1 MKNFGKRTENL
12 DFANIGDIPTKLS
25 QLTNDAGY
33 LTVGTLPTNLV
44 TTDKAQT
51 ITGLK
56 TFNAPANISG
66 TEQSTAIFKTSNGGQ
81 LIVGKEGANSGT
93 MLRFDQVAG
102 TVRLRFR
109 ASATAGAM
117 VWEQPEQGAQLY
129 IDLGKSGADYRRIT
143 FPSVAGTLA
152 LTSQVPSAPNNGILT
167 IQKNGTTIATFGA
180 NQSDNKTANIT
191 VPVKVS
197 ELTNDSGYTNNT
209 GTVTSVAIKMNGS
222 TKGTVTNSG
231 TIDLGTVIT
240 DVSGKLDKTENTGI
254 SVLGATKKTTTLGGN
269 QLYAPNGIIFGGTAA
284 AAGLVTRGICGVN
297 VPGNGGACAKDDLYV
312 NYDGNNDYSRKLVLG
327 AGSVGDKITVSIAS
341 SGTDYGNMY
350 SAIRG
355 DQMVRYV
362 NAKIPTDYLIG
373 GSQTTTSTADGGSNI
388 FTFTKANGQ
397 TATFTVKNGSKGSTG
412 KDGENGLDA
421 LVYNNVIF
429 VDNIPEEESKGN
441 MTLNSN
447 DFNRLPYPDET
458 FWVIMSDDSGA
469 EEAVQFNV
477 DSYGANTETVS
488 CGWLNRRNIKGEQG
502 QQGDDGVGISTATT
516 GTPTVSTDG
525 YTTTPITFRRTDNTT
540 ILVNVKAKNGKD
552 GTNATITSIDGLKGG
567 TLTSPL
573 IITGGDQATAAKI
586 ALNQAKNGQITD
598 SSTSTI
604 FGFMNSGALTV
615 GATAYTI
622 NIRGKNTRPTYN
634 GNNLALF
641 SDIPTVNN
649 AALTIKVGKNGDVSG
664 TGTFTANQS
673 TASTITLPVYS
684 KDDVDTEIAKC
695 AKLSGDNSF
704 TGNITIGGNLTVNGT
719 TTTVDSTTL
728 QVKDKLI
735 MVAYGN
741 TTKLTTPAGLVAPKY
756 DGTNSGALVFDGDGI
771 AYVGDVVLDSNGN
784 INVSQSGL
792 QTLATRTG
800 LVGGNI
806 VKYDSTNLTL
816 VDSGIAA
823 NNIATLG
830 ANTFSGGQTITG
842 TRTDG
847 YSVFATG
854 YIRGSWLQAPSTGQL
869 SSTPTK
875 ICVLDGGGWLYYRT
889 PAEIRTDIGAAAT
902 ADIPTVNNGKL
913 TIKQGGV
920 EKGSFTANQSGN
932 VEIDLESG
940 GTTHTTYTA
949 IHMSYSEAVDT
960 MNGDPIE
967 DFTCKLW
974 ISPLRADAGFTVGS
988 DFLSWLG
995 ANMFADET
1003 SALACNGY
1011 SPQLGAA
1018 CACWGDGSNIL
1029 YVEFANGQ
1037 IVMLYA
1043 DSITIS
1049 ENSFMVSV

>member
-33 LTVGTLPTNLV
+33 LTVSTLPTNLV

-51 ITGLK
+51 ITELK
-56 TFNAPANISG
+56 TFDAPANISG
-66 TEQSTAIFKTSNGGQ
+66 TEQSTVIFKTSNGGQ

-143 FPSVAGTLA
+143 FPSAAGTLA
-152 LTSQVPSAPNNGILT
+152 LTSQITDTGATSVEVVGTGNAVTTANYTASTRKLT
-167 IQKNGTTIATFGA
+167 LTKGTTFLTSH
-180 NQSDNKTANIT
+180 QSIKSLN
-191 VPVKVS
+191 
-197 ELTNDSGYTNNT
+197 TNNT
-209 GTVTSVAIKMNGS
+209 AAQTVNTSEAIAG
-222 TKGTVTNSG
+222 SG
-231 TIDLGTVIT
+231 TINLHKVAKTGSYNDLLNKPI
-240 DVSGKLDKTENTGI
+240 
-254 SVLGATKKTTTLGGN
+254 
-269 QLYAPNGIIFGGTAA
+269 
-284 AAGLVTRGICGVN
+284 
-297 VPGNGGACAKDDLYV
+297 
-312 NYDGNNDYSRKLVLG
+312 
-327 AGSVGDKITVSIAS
+327 
-341 SGTDYGNMY
+341 
-350 SAIRG
+350 
-355 DQMVRYV
+355 
-362 NAKIPTDYLIG
+362 IPTDYLVG

-388 FTFTKANGQ
+388 FTFTKANGT
-397 TATFTVKNGSKGSTG
+397 TATFTVRNGSKGSTG
-412 KDGENGLDA
+412 DNGKDGLNA
-421 LVYNNVIF
+421 LVYNNIIF
-429 VDNIPEEESKGN
+429 VDSIPDEESKGN
-441 MTLNSN
+441 ITLNSN

-502 QQGDDGVGISTATT
+502 QQGDDGVGISTATS
-516 GTPTVSTDG
+516 GTPTVGTDG
-525 YTTTPITFRRTDNTT
+525 YTTTPITFRKTDNTT

-604 FGFMNSGALTV
+604 FGFMNSGTLTV
-615 GATAYTI
+615 GATSYTI

-684 KDDVDTEIAKC
+684 KDDVDAEIAKC

-830 ANTFSGGQTITG
+830 ANTFSGGQTING
-842 TRTDG
+842 IRTDG

-854 YIRGSWLQAPSTGQL
+854 YIRGSWLQAPSTGRL

-940 GTTHTTYTA
+940 GTSYTTYTA
-949 IHMSYSEAVDT
+949 IHMSYSGAVDT

-967 DFTCKLW
+967 DFACKLW

-995 ANMFADET
+995 SNMFADET

-1011 SPQLGAA
+1011 SPQIGAA

-1029 YVEFANGQ
+1029 YVEFSNGQ
-1037 IVMLYA
+1037 VVMLYA

-1049 ENSFMVSV
+1049 SNSFMVSL

>member
-25 QLTNDAGY
+25 QLTNDTGY

-56 TFNAPANISG
+56 TFDAPANISG

-93 MLRFDQVAG
+93 MLRFDQVVG

-143 FPSVAGTLA
+143 FPSAAGTLA
-152 LTSQVPSAPNNGILT
+152 LTAQ
-167 IQKNGTTIATFGA
+167 
-180 NQSDNKTANIT
+180 
-191 VPVKVS
+191 
-197 ELTNDSGYTNNT
+197 
-209 GTVTSVAIKMNGS
+209 
-222 TKGTVTNSG
+222 
-231 TIDLGTVIT
+231 
-240 DVSGKLDKTENTGI
+240 
-254 SVLGATKKTTTLGGN
+254 
-269 QLYAPNGIIFGGTAA
+269 
-284 AAGLVTRGICGVN
+284 
-297 VPGNGGACAKDDLYV
+297 
-312 NYDGNNDYSRKLVLG
+312 
-327 AGSVGDKITVSIAS
+327 
-341 SGTDYGNMY
+341 
-350 SAIRG
+350 
-355 DQMVRYV
+355 
-362 NAKIPTDYLIG
+362 IPTNYLTG
-373 GSQTTTSTADGGSNI
+373 GSQTTTSTEDGGSNI

-397 TATFTVKNGSKGSTG
+397 TATFTVKNGSKGSAG

-429 VDNIPEEESKGN
+429 VNSIPDEESKGN
-441 MTLNSN
+441 LTLKGG
-447 DFNRLPYPDET
+447 DFNRFPKNPET
-458 FWVIMSDDSGA
+458 FWAIMSDNSGA
-469 EEAVQFNV
+469 EEAVQFII
-477 DSYGANTETVS
+477 DDYDPITDIAS

-502 QQGDDGVGISTATT
+502 ERGDDGVGISTATT
-516 GTPTVSTDG
+516 GTPIVGTDG
-525 YTTTPITFRRTDNTT
+525 YTTTPITFKKTDNST

-552 GTNATITSIDGLKGG
+552 GTDATITSINGLKGG

-573 IITGGDQATAAKI
+573 VITGGDQATAAKI
-586 ALNQAKNGQITD
+586 ALNQGNKGQITD

-604 FGFMNSGALTV
+604 FGFMSSGTLTV
-615 GATAYTI
+615 GSTSYVT

-634 GNNLALF
+634 GNNLALL
-641 SDIPTVNN
+641 SDVPTVNN

-771 AYVGDVVLDSNGN
+771 AYVGDIVLDSNGN

-920 EKGSFTANQSGN
+920 EKGTFSANQSGN

-940 GTTHTTYTA
+940 GGASYITYTA
-949 IHMSYSEAVDT
+949 IHMSYSGAVDV

-967 DFTCKLW
+967 DFACKLW
-974 ISPLRADAGFTVGS
+974 ISPLCTNDVFTTGS

-995 ANMFADET
+995 SNTFADET
-1003 SALACNGY
+1003 SGLACNGY
-1011 SPQLGAA
+1011 SPQLGVA
-1018 CACWGDGSNIL
+1018 CACWNDGSNIL
-1029 YVEFANGQ
+1029 YVEFSNGQ
-1037 IVMLYA
+1037 VAMLYA

-1049 ENSFMVSV
+1049 SNSFSAYL

>member
-56 TFNAPANISG
+56 TFDAPVNISG

-143 FPSVAGTLA
+143 FPSAAGTLA
-152 LTSQVPSAPNNGILT
+152 LTSQITADTGATSVEVVGSGNAVTAANYTASTRKLTLTKGATFLTSHQSIKSLNTNNTAAQLINPDETIVGSGTINLHQVAKTGSYLDLLDTPTIPSAPNNGILT

-197 ELTNDSGYTNNT
+197 ELTNDSGFLTAQDITDKVSYTSKS
-209 GTVTSVAIKMNGS
+209 GVSVA
-222 TKGTVTNSG
+222 GTAKTVSKVSPETLFVPSG
-231 TIDLGTVIT
+231 LIM
-240 DVSGKLDKTENTGI
+240 
-254 SVLGATKKTTTLGGN
+254 
-269 QLYAPNGIIFGGTAA
+269 GGTAA
-284 AAGLVTRGICGVN
+284 SAGLVTRGICGVSTPN
-297 VPGNGGACAKDDLYV
+297 ADGSCNKENLYI
-312 NYDGNNDYSRKLVLG
+312 NYDGDNNYERKLVLG
-327 AGSVGDKITVSIAS
+327 AGSVGAAITAS
-341 SGTDYGNMY
+341 TTSGGTNYGHMY

-388 FTFTKANGQ
+388 FTFTKANGT
-397 TATFTVKNGSKGSTG
+397 TATFTVRNGSKGSAG

-429 VDNIPEEESKGN
+429 VNSIPDEESKGN
-441 MTLNSN
+441 LTLKGG
-447 DFNRLPYPDET
+447 DFNRFPKNPET
-458 FWVIMSDDSGA
+458 FWAIMSDNSGA
-469 EEAVQFNV
+469 EEAVQFII
-477 DSYGANTETVS
+477 DDYDPITDIAS

-502 QQGDDGVGISTATT
+502 ERGDDGVGISTATT
-516 GTPTVSTDG
+516 GTPTVGTDG
-525 YTTTPITFRRTDNTT
+525 YTTTPITFKKTDNST

-552 GTNATITSIDGLKGG
+552 GTDATITSINGLKGG

-573 IITGGDQATAAKI
+573 VITGGDQATAAKI
-586 ALNQAKNGQITD
+586 ALDQGNKGQITD

-604 FGFMNSGALTV
+604 FGFMSSGTLTV
-615 GATAYTI
+615 GSTSYVT

-634 GNNLALF
+634 GNNLALL
-641 SDIPTVNN
+641 SDV
-649 AALTIKVGKNGDVSG
+649 
-664 TGTFTANQS
+664 
-673 TASTITLPVYS
+673 
-684 KDDVDTEIAKC
+684 
-695 AKLSGDNSF
+695 
-704 TGNITIGGNLTVNGT
+704 
-719 TTTVDSTTL
+719 
-728 QVKDKLI
+728 
-735 MVAYGN
+735 
-741 TTKLTTPAGLVAPKY
+741 
-756 DGTNSGALVFDGDGI
+756 
-771 AYVGDVVLDSNGN
+771 
-784 INVSQSGL
+784 
-792 QTLATRTG
+792 
-800 LVGGNI
+800 
-806 VKYDSTNLTL
+806 
-816 VDSGIAA
+816 
-823 NNIATLG
+823 
-830 ANTFSGGQTITG
+830 
-842 TRTDG
+842 
-847 YSVFATG
+847 
-854 YIRGSWLQAPSTGQL
+854 
-869 SSTPTK
+869 
-875 ICVLDGGGWLYYRT
+875 
-889 PAEIRTDIGAAAT
+889 
-902 ADIPTVNNGKL
+902 PTVNNGKL

-920 EKGSFTANQSGN
+920 EKGSFSANQSGN
-932 VEIDLESG
+932 VEIDLEG
-940 GTTHTTYTA
+940 GGGASYITYTA
-949 IHMSYSEAVDT
+949 IYMSYSGAVDVVDG
-960 MNGDPIE
+960 NPIE
-967 DFTCKLW
+967 DFFCKLW
-974 ISPLRADAGFTVGS
+974 IPPLCTSDVFTTGS

-995 ANMFADET
+995 ANTFANET

-1018 CACWGDGSNIL
+1018 CACWNDGTNIL
-1029 YVEFANGQ
+1029 YVEFSNGQ
-1037 IVMLYA
+1037 VVMLSDEA
-1043 DSITIS
+1043 ITIS
-1049 ENSFMVSV
+1049 SNSFSAYL

>member
-25 QLTNDAGY
+25 QLTNDAGF
-33 LTVGTLPTNLV
+33 LTVSTLPTNLV

-56 TFNAPANISG
+56 TFAAPANISG

-143 FPSVAGTLA
+143 FPSAAGTLA
-152 LTSQVPSAPNNGILT
+152 LTSQITADT
-167 IQKNGTTIATFGA
+167 GA
-180 NQSDNKTANIT
+180 
-191 VPVKVS
+191 
-197 ELTNDSGYTNNT
+197 
-209 GTVTSVAIKMNGS
+209 TSVEVVGS
-222 TKGTVTNSG
+222 GNAVTAANYTASTRKLTLTKGTTFLTSHQSIKSLNTSNRTAQPINPNETIVGSG
-231 TIDLGTVIT
+231 TINLHKVAKTGSYLDL
-240 DVSGKLDKTENTGI
+240 LDTPT
-254 SVLGATKKTTTLGGN
+254 
-269 QLYAPNGIIFGGTAA
+269 
-284 AAGLVTRGICGVN
+284 
-297 VPGNGGACAKDDLYV
+297 
-312 NYDGNNDYSRKLVLG
+312 
-327 AGSVGDKITVSIAS
+327 
-341 SGTDYGNMY
+341 
-350 SAIRG
+350 
-355 DQMVRYV
+355 
-362 NAKIPTDYLIG
+362 IPTDYLVG

-388 FTFTKANGQ
+388 FTFTKANGT
-397 TATFTVKNGSKGSTG
+397 TATFTVRNGSKGSTG
-412 KDGENGLDA
+412 DNGKDGLNA
-421 LVYNNVIF
+421 LVYNNIIL
-429 VDNIPEEESKGN
+429 VDSIPDEESKGN
-441 MTLNSN
+441 ITLNSN

-469 EEAVQFNV
+469 EEAVQFSV
-477 DSYGANTETVS
+477 DSYGSNTETVS

-552 GTNATITSIDGLKGG
+552 GTDATITSIDGLKGG

-573 IITGGDQATAAKI
+573 IITGGDQATASKI

-830 ANTFSGGQTITG
+830 ANTFSGGQTING
-842 TRTDG
+842 IRTDG

-854 YIRGSWLQAPSTGQL
+854 YIRGSWLQAPNTGQL

-889 PAEIRTDIGAAAT
+889 PAEIRTDIGAAAI
-902 ADIPTVNNGKL
+902 ADIPTVNDGKL

-949 IHMSYSEAVDT
+949 IYMSYSGAVDT

-967 DFTCKLW
+967 DFACKLW

-1037 IVMLYA
+1037 IVMLYD

-1049 ENSFMVSV
+1049 SNSFMVSL

>member
-25 QLTNDAGY
+25 QLTNDTGY

-44 TTDKAQT
+44 TTNKAQT

-56 TFNAPANISG
+56 TFDAPANISG

-93 MLRFDQVAG
+93 MLRFDQVVG

-143 FPSVAGTLA
+143 FPSAAGTLA
-152 LTSQVPSAPNNGILT
+152 LTSQ
-167 IQKNGTTIATFGA
+167 
-180 NQSDNKTANIT
+180 
-191 VPVKVS
+191 
-197 ELTNDSGYTNNT
+197 
-209 GTVTSVAIKMNGS
+209 
-222 TKGTVTNSG
+222 
-231 TIDLGTVIT
+231 
-240 DVSGKLDKTENTGI
+240 
-254 SVLGATKKTTTLGGN
+254 
-269 QLYAPNGIIFGGTAA
+269 
-284 AAGLVTRGICGVN
+284 
-297 VPGNGGACAKDDLYV
+297 
-312 NYDGNNDYSRKLVLG
+312 
-327 AGSVGDKITVSIAS
+327 
-341 SGTDYGNMY
+341 
-350 SAIRG
+350 
-355 DQMVRYV
+355 
-362 NAKIPTDYLIG
+362 IPTNYLIG

-397 TATFTVKNGSKGSTG
+397 TATFTVKNGSKGSAG

-429 VDNIPEEESKGN
+429 VNSIPDEESKGN
-441 MTLNSN
+441 LTLKGG
-447 DFNRLPYPDET
+447 DFNRFPKNPET
-458 FWVIMSDDSGA
+458 FWAIMSDNSGA
-469 EEAVQFNV
+469 EEAVQFII
-477 DSYGANTETVS
+477 DDYDPITDIAS

-502 QQGDDGVGISTATT
+502 ERGDDGVGISTATT
-516 GTPTVSTDG
+516 GTPTVGTDG
-525 YTTTPITFRRTDNTT
+525 YTTTPITFKKTDNST

-552 GTNATITSIDGLKGG
+552 GTDATITSINGLKGG

-573 IITGGDQATAAKI
+573 VITGGDQATAAKI
-586 ALNQAKNGQITD
+586 ALNQGNKGQITD

-604 FGFMNSGALTV
+604 FGFMSSGTLTV
-615 GATAYTI
+615 GSTSYVT

-634 GNNLALF
+634 GNNLALL
-641 SDIPTVNN
+641 SDVPTVNN
-649 AALTIKVGKNGDVSG
+649 AALTIKVGKNGDVLG

-684 KDDVDTEIAKC
+684 KDDVDMEIAKC

-771 AYVGDVVLDSNGN
+771 AYVGDIVLDSNGN

-854 YIRGSWLQAPSTGQL
+854 YIRGSWLQAPGTGQL

-940 GTTHTTYTA
+940 GGASYITYTA
-949 IHMSYSEAVDT
+949 IHMSYSGAVDI
-960 MNGDPIE
+960 MNSDPIE
-967 DFTCKLW
+967 DFYCKLW
-974 ISPLRADAGFTVGS
+974 ISPLCTSDAFTTGS

-995 ANMFADET
+995 SNTFTDET
-1003 SALACNGY
+1003 SGLACNGY
-1011 SPQLGAA
+1011 SPQLGVA
-1018 CACWGDGSNIL
+1018 CACWDDGSNIL
-1029 YVEFANGQ
+1029 YVEFSNGQ
-1037 IVMLYA
+1037 VAMLYA

-1049 ENSFMVSV
+1049 SNSFSAYL

>member
-25 QLTNDAGY
+25 QLTNDTGY

-56 TFNAPANISG
+56 TFDAPANISG

-93 MLRFDQVAG
+93 MLRFDQVVG

-143 FPSVAGTLA
+143 FPSAAGTLA
-152 LTSQVPSAPNNGILT
+152 LTAQ
-167 IQKNGTTIATFGA
+167 
-180 NQSDNKTANIT
+180 
-191 VPVKVS
+191 
-197 ELTNDSGYTNNT
+197 
-209 GTVTSVAIKMNGS
+209 
-222 TKGTVTNSG
+222 
-231 TIDLGTVIT
+231 
-240 DVSGKLDKTENTGI
+240 
-254 SVLGATKKTTTLGGN
+254 
-269 QLYAPNGIIFGGTAA
+269 
-284 AAGLVTRGICGVN
+284 
-297 VPGNGGACAKDDLYV
+297 
-312 NYDGNNDYSRKLVLG
+312 
-327 AGSVGDKITVSIAS
+327 
-341 SGTDYGNMY
+341 
-350 SAIRG
+350 
-355 DQMVRYV
+355 
-362 NAKIPTDYLIG
+362 IPTNYLTG
-373 GSQTTTSTADGGSNI
+373 GSQTTTSTEDGGSNI

-397 TATFTVKNGSKGSTG
+397 TATFTVKNGSKGSAG

-429 VDNIPEEESKGN
+429 VNSIPDEESKGN
-441 MTLNSN
+441 LTLKGG
-447 DFNRLPYPDET
+447 DFNRFPKNPET
-458 FWVIMSDDSGA
+458 FWAIMSDNSGA
-469 EEAVQFNV
+469 EEAVQFII
-477 DSYGANTETVS
+477 DDYDPITDIAS

-502 QQGDDGVGISTATT
+502 ERGDDGVGISTATT
-516 GTPTVSTDG
+516 GTPTVGTDG
-525 YTTTPITFRRTDNTT
+525 YTTTPITFKKTDNST

-552 GTNATITSIDGLKGG
+552 GTDATITSINGLKGG

-573 IITGGDQATAAKI
+573 VITGGDQATAAKI
-586 ALNQAKNGQITD
+586 ALDQGNKGQITD

-604 FGFMNSGALTV
+604 FGFMSSGTLTV
-615 GATAYTI
+615 GSTSYVT

-634 GNNLALF
+634 GNNLALL
-641 SDIPTVNN
+641 SDVPTVNN
-649 AALTIKVGKNGDVSG
+649 AALTIKVGKNGDVLG

-771 AYVGDVVLDSNGN
+771 AYVGDIVLDSNGN

-940 GTTHTTYTA
+940 GGASYITYTA
-949 IHMSYSEAVDT
+949 IHMSYSGAVDVI
-960 MNGDPIE
+960 NGDTIA
-967 DFTCKLW
+967 DFFCKLW
-974 ISPLRADAGFTVGS
+974 ISPLCTSDAFTTGS

-995 ANMFADET
+995 SNTFINET
-1003 SALACNGY
+1003 SGLACNGY
-1011 SPQLGAA
+1011 SPQFGAA
-1018 CACWGDGSNIL
+1018 CACWNDGSNIL
-1029 YVEFANGQ
+1029 YVEFSNGQ
-1037 IVMLYA
+1037 VAMLYA

-1049 ENSFMVSV
+1049 SNSFSAYL

>member
-56 TFNAPANISG
+56 TFDAPVNISG

-143 FPSVAGTLA
+143 FPSAAGTLA
-152 LTSQVPSAPNNGILT
+152 LTSQITADTGATSVEVVGSGNAVTAANYTASTRKLTLTKGTTFLISHQSIKSLNTNNTAAQTVNASEAIVGSGTINLHKVAKTGSYLDLLDTPTIPSAPNNGILT
-167 IQKNGTTIATFGA
+167 IQKNGTTIATFEA

-197 ELTNDSGYTNNT
+197 ELTNDSGYTSNM

-222 TKGTVTNSG
+222 TKGTVTTSG
-231 TIDLGTVIT
+231 TIDLGTIIT
-240 DVSGKLDKTENTGI
+240 DVSGKLDKTENAGI
-254 SVLGATKKTTTLGGN
+254 SVLGTTKATTTLGGN

-297 VPGNGGACAKDDLYV
+297 VPGTGGACAKDNLYI
-312 NYDGNNDYSRKLVLG
+312 NYDGDDNYSRKLVLG
-327 AGSVGDKITVSIAS
+327 AGSIGVAIAASTTS
-341 SGTDYGNMY
+341 SGTNYGHMY

-397 TATFTVKNGSKGSTG
+397 TATFTVKNGSKGSAG

-429 VDNIPEEESKGN
+429 VNSIPDEESKGN
-441 MTLNSN
+441 LTLKGG
-447 DFNRLPYPDET
+447 DFNRFPKNPET
-458 FWVIMSDDSGA
+458 FWAIMSDNSGA
-469 EEAVQFNV
+469 EEAVQFII
-477 DSYGANTETVS
+477 DDYDPITDIAS

-502 QQGDDGVGISTATT
+502 ERGDDGVGISTATT
-516 GTPTVSTDG
+516 GTPTVGTDG
-525 YTTTPITFRRTDNTT
+525 YTTTPITFKKTDNST

-552 GTNATITSIDGLKGG
+552 GTDATITSINGLKGG

-573 IITGGDQATAAKI
+573 VITGGDQATAAKI
-586 ALNQAKNGQITD
+586 ALNQGNKGQITD

-604 FGFMNSGALTV
+604 FGFMSSGTLTV
-615 GATAYTI
+615 GSTSYVT

-634 GNNLALF
+634 GNNLALL
-641 SDIPTVNN
+641 SDV
-649 AALTIKVGKNGDVSG
+649 
-664 TGTFTANQS
+664 
-673 TASTITLPVYS
+673 
-684 KDDVDTEIAKC
+684 
-695 AKLSGDNSF
+695 
-704 TGNITIGGNLTVNGT
+704 
-719 TTTVDSTTL
+719 
-728 QVKDKLI
+728 
-735 MVAYGN
+735 
-741 TTKLTTPAGLVAPKY
+741 
-756 DGTNSGALVFDGDGI
+756 
-771 AYVGDVVLDSNGN
+771 
-784 INVSQSGL
+784 
-792 QTLATRTG
+792 
-800 LVGGNI
+800 
-806 VKYDSTNLTL
+806 
-816 VDSGIAA
+816 
-823 NNIATLG
+823 
-830 ANTFSGGQTITG
+830 
-842 TRTDG
+842 
-847 YSVFATG
+847 
-854 YIRGSWLQAPSTGQL
+854 
-869 SSTPTK
+869 
-875 ICVLDGGGWLYYRT
+875 
-889 PAEIRTDIGAAAT
+889 
-902 ADIPTVNNGKL
+902 PTVNNGKL

-920 EKGSFTANQSGN
+920 EKGTFTANQSGN
-932 VEIDLESG
+932 VEIDLDG
-940 GTTHTTYTA
+940 GGGASYITYTA
-949 IHMSYSEAVDT
+949 IHMSYSGAVDIVDG
-960 MNGDPIE
+960 NPIE
-967 DFTCKLW
+967 DFFCKLW
-974 ISPLRADAGFTVGS
+974 ISPLCTSDAFTTGS

-995 ANMFADET
+995 VNTFADET
-1003 SALACNGY
+1003 SGLACNGY

-1018 CACWGDGSNIL
+1018 CACWNDGTNIL
-1029 YVEFANGQ
+1029 YVEFSNGQ
-1037 IVMLYA
+1037 VVMLSDEA
-1043 DSITIS
+1043 ITIS
-1049 ENSFMVSV
+1049 SNSFSAYL

>member
-25 QLTNDAGY
+25 QLTNDTGY

-56 TFNAPANISG
+56 TFDAPANISG

-143 FPSVAGTLA
+143 FPSAAGTLA
-152 LTSQVPSAPNNGILT
+152 LTSQITADT
-167 IQKNGTTIATFGA
+167 GA
-180 NQSDNKTANIT
+180 
-191 VPVKVS
+191 
-197 ELTNDSGYTNNT
+197 
-209 GTVTSVAIKMNGS
+209 TSVEVVGS
-222 TKGTVTNSG
+222 GNAVTAANYTASTRKLTLTKGTTFLTSHQSIKSLNTSNRTAQPINPNETIVGSG
-231 TIDLGTVIT
+231 TINLHKVAKTGSYLDL
-240 DVSGKLDKTENTGI
+240 LDTPT
-254 SVLGATKKTTTLGGN
+254 
-269 QLYAPNGIIFGGTAA
+269 
-284 AAGLVTRGICGVN
+284 
-297 VPGNGGACAKDDLYV
+297 
-312 NYDGNNDYSRKLVLG
+312 
-327 AGSVGDKITVSIAS
+327 
-341 SGTDYGNMY
+341 
-350 SAIRG
+350 
-355 DQMVRYV
+355 
-362 NAKIPTDYLIG
+362 IPTDYLVG

-388 FTFTKANGQ
+388 FTFTKANGT
-397 TATFTVKNGSKGSTG
+397 TATFTVRNGSKGSTG
-412 KDGENGLDA
+412 DNGKDGLNA
-421 LVYNNVIF
+421 LVYNNIIL
-429 VDNIPEEESKGN
+429 VDSIPDEESKGN
-441 MTLNSN
+441 ITLNSN

-469 EEAVQFNV
+469 EEAVQFSV
-477 DSYGANTETVS
+477 DSYGSNTETVS

-552 GTNATITSIDGLKGG
+552 GTDATITSIDGLKGG

-573 IITGGDQATAAKI
+573 IITGGDQATASKI

-830 ANTFSGGQTITG
+830 ANTFSGGQTING
-842 TRTDG
+842 IRTDG

-854 YIRGSWLQAPSTGQL
+854 YIRGSWLQAPNTGQL

-889 PAEIRTDIGAAAT
+889 PAEIRTDIGAAAI
-902 ADIPTVNNGKL
+902 ADIPTVNDGKL

-949 IHMSYSEAVDT
+949 IYMSYSGAVDT

-967 DFTCKLW
+967 DFACKLW

-1037 IVMLYA
+1037 IVMLYD

-1049 ENSFMVSV
+1049 SNSFMVSL